1 MKKAQIVQAQT
12 RVTSNKRK
20 LFKKYR
26 TLYIMLIPGLLSVF
40 VFSYCTFPWLI
51 MAFKDFNMFRG
62 LLGSPW
68 AGFDHFKEIFSTP
81 EFSDAILNTLKLS
94 SWNIV
99 LGQITPLVFAL
110 LLNEVRNMKYKR
122 VIQTISYLPHFL
134 STMAIIGMLYALFS
148 TYGIV
153 NDTRVA
159 MFGEG
164 TERVKYLAQQ
174 WFFVPMIIGT
184 TTWAGFGWGSIIYLA
199 AISGIDAEMYE
210 AAELDGASRFKQ
222 CMHITIPSIMPT
234 FVMLFIMAI
243 GNLLRDS
250 FDMVYGL
257 QNAYIE
263 YETISTVVYKQGIV
277 AGNYSLST
285 ALGLFQGGIGLVLV
299 LLVNKISKRVNNVG
313 LW

>member
-1 MKKAQIVQAQT
+1 MKKAQIVQAHT
-12 RVTSNKRK
+12 GVTSNKRK

-62 LLGSPW
+62 LFGSSW
-68 AGFDHFKEIFSTP
+68 AGLDHFKEIFSTP
-81 EFSDAILNTLKLS
+81 EFSDAIINTLKLS

-99 LGQITPLVFAL
+99 LGQITPLIFAL

-184 TTWAGFGWGSIIYLA
+184 TTWAGFGWGSIIYLS

-222 CMHITIPSIMPT
+222 CRYITIPCIMPT

-299 LLVNKISKRVNNVG
+299 LLVNKISKRINNVG